1 VLVDAYRIPTAAA
14 DLRHFHNTFFPDLP
28 APDFQQLFSQGN
40 PQQLT

>member
-14 DLRHFHNTFFPDLP
+14 DLRHFHNTFPDLP
-28 APDFQQLFSQGN
+28 TPDFQQPFSQGN